1 MNIETAKKAY
11 SIGSFIVHK
20 LSAKILGIA
29 LQKGIPLTDIKHDF
43 ALKNNESQQLRI
55 NVLELGSIDNK
66 DKSKIITG
74 ENFSVETNGE
84 IMHTNIRFQHYPE
97 IPVAFQ
103 RIEQYITSLPDN
115 PHFTEERLNKLKQ
128 FVSEQT
134 GSFIILKAGPG
145 IPYTERQLQMLR
157 NAYINKAAI
166 DLDAA
171 PGSFGL
177 DEKIKDYYDNS
188 RYHVST
194 IEHSTIEQYYHQINP
209 LITTALF
216 TFYKPYLES
225 FIDTCLSIKKA
236 ETPEEAVQIYSDML
250 DNFKDQGSLSHTLQ
264 PHSNNNE
271 YHDTIFFL
279 SKYMDSSTPQYTLS
293 ILLSSLSYLEDMQL
307 IAKNTSNYSY
317 LEELAALL
325 RYQNIQDRYWEK
337 NKMQTPLLDA
347 FMDDYING
355 TEFLFNDTKFLV
367 LFNKYKK
374 LCSGS
379 QDTNNF
385 GSDLG
390 LQGTIP
396 IPGTSIFASWEAEDN
411 KLPVQFKTAQFKID
425 LHDKSSAID
434 NCFRYT
440 LDLSYDYRQ
449 VSGLINNCFL
459 SQVNIIHWNTITHT
473 SNIKTPI
480 SYMAN
485 IIKEHLIQQINAK
498 IQGIN
503 EGIQADT
510 ITKTLSVKDYNNIAP
525 KIFACKGAENI
536 QTLKILND
544 KARIIQVKPGH
555 ILKIRHCMIRW
566 DKYEISIQWKH
577 KNTSLELKQK
587 ISIND
592 AYQEKWKTFLAS
604 FTREE
609 FEAIP
614 ALIDKHVDQFL
625 VSSSVDPAEKALDF
639 LKANYPS
646 ETMEFHLNT
655 TSYGGLTT

>member
-1 MNIETAKKAY
+1 MDIETAKKAY

-20 LSAKILGIA
+20 LSAKTLGIA
-29 LQKGIPLTDIKHDF
+29 LQKGLPPTDIQHNF
-43 ALKNNESQQLRI
+43 VLKNNESQQLHI
-55 NVLELGSIDNK
+55 DVLKLGSIGNQ
-66 DKSKIITG
+66 DKSKIITEDNFHVE
-74 ENFSVETNGE
+74 ENGN
-84 IMHTNIRFQHYPE
+84 IMNTNIRFQHYPE

-103 RIEQYITSLPDN
+103 KIEQYITSLPDN

-145 IPYTERQLQMLR
+145 MPYTERQLQVLR
-157 NAYINKAAI
+157 NAYINKANI
-166 DLDAA
+166 DLDAG
-171 PGSFGL
+171 PEPLDLGVEKRDRIYHCDNIGS
-177 DEKIKDYYDNS
+177 YYS
-188 RYHVST
+188 Y
-194 IEHSTIEQYYHQINP
+194 INP

-225 FIDTCLSIKKA
+225 LIDACLSIKKA
-236 ETPEEAVQIYSDML
+236 ETPEEAAQIYSDML
-250 DNFKDQGSLSHTLQ
+250 DNFKYPGSLHHTLQ
-264 PHSNNNE
+264 PNSSDNNYYN
-271 YHDTIFFL
+271 YIFFL
-279 SKYMDSSTPQYTLS
+279 NKYTDRPTHQCALS
-293 ILLSSLSYLEDMQL
+293 ILLSSLSYLEDVQL
-307 IAKNTSNYSY
+307 IAKNTPSY
-317 LEELAALL
+317 TYIEECAVLT
-325 RYQNIQDRYWEK
+325 RYQHIQDRYWK
-337 NKMQTPLLDA
+337 QTAQNIQTPLLDA
-347 FMDDYING
+347 FMDDYMNG
-355 TEFLFNDTKFLV
+355 AEILFNDTKFLA

-379 QDTNNF
+379 QNTNNF

-396 IPGTSIFASWEAEDN
+396 IPETSIFASWETEDN
-411 KLPVQFKTAQFKID
+411 KLPVQFKTAQFNID
-425 LHDKSSAID
+425 LHDKSSPTD

-440 LDLSYDYRQ
+440 LDLSYNYEL
-449 VSGLINNCFL
+449 VSGIINNCFL
-459 SQVNIIHWNTITHT
+459 SQVNIMHWNTITQT

-498 IQGIN
+498 IQGIK

-510 ITKTLSVKDYNNIAP
+510 ITKTLSVKDYNDIAP
-525 KIFACKGAENI
+525 KIFTCKGVENI
-536 QTLKILND
+536 QTLKLQD
-544 KARIIQVKPGH
+544 SKARIIQVKPGH
-555 ILKIRHCMIRW
+555 ILKIRLCIIRW
-566 DKYEISIQWKH
+566 DKYDISIRWEH
-577 KNTSLELKQK
+577 KNTSLELKKK

-592 AYQEKWKTFLAS
+592 TYKEHWKTFCAS

-625 VSSSVDPAEKALDF
+625 VNSNVDPAEKALDF

-646 ETMEFHLNT
+646 ETMEFHLNA
-655 TSYGGLTT
+655 TSYGELTP